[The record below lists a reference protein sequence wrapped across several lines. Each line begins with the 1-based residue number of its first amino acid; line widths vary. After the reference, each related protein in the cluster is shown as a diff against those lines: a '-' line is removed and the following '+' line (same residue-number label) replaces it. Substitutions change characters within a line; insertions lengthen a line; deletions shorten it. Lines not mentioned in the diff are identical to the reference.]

1 MKKNIL
7 RIVAAFLVLTLIMC
21 LPVGGLAFTNDYYF
35 PDATVGIAYEEHV
48 SVTPDPNP
56 GHPLE
61 MRDPIPDVPGLN
73 CNPEG
78 DEAYILG
85 TPTAAGDYVYSVGH
99 RGVDDIISLHIKVK
113 PAQAATTV
121 LQNQISSEPHVHS
134 FKWETSKEPT
144 ETEDGEMIYVCQ
156 DKDCR
161 EVALTEKTTGQSIFM
176 INTANKILKAEQNA
190 VLHISTTHWKSFNKT
205 VLYAMLKRPDV
216 TYVLDFLSE
225 GHKGDPMTVTIPA
238 GFDVESFFD
247 KDGWAGFLFIND
259 VINRYN
265 MAHNN

>member
-7 RIVAAFLVLTLIMC
+7 RIVATCFILSLFLWIPIGAHANQPYV
-21 LPVGGLAFTNDYYF
+21 DF
-35 PDATVGIAYEEHV
+35 PDATVGEPYEVGLEFDVLGSAQVPDSITNGAGLTISATGKYVVV
-48 SVTPDPNP
+48 S
-56 GHPLE
+56 G
-61 MRDPIPDVPGLN
+61 IPTAPA
-73 CNPEG
+73 
-78 DEAYILG
+78 DEASALIRDTATDILFVLRFKINPA
-85 TPTAAGDYVYSVGH
+85 PT
-99 RGVDDIISLHIKVK
+99 
-113 PAQAATTV
+113 ATTV
-121 LQNQISSEPHVHS
+121 LPTQISSEPHVHS

-176 INTANKILKAEQNA
+176 INTANRILNAEQNA

-225 GHKGDPMTVTIPA
+225 GHKGDQMTVTIPA

-259 VINRYN
+259 VINKHN

>member
-21 LPVGGLAFTNDYYF
+21 LPVGVNAATYNYSLPN
-35 PDATVGIAYEEHV
+35 ATVGVEYLEHV
-48 SVTPDPNP
+48 TIPPDAGRELVSNA
-56 GHPLE
+56 
-61 MRDPIPDVPGLN
+61 PDMIAPGL
-73 CNPEG
+73 EYHFER
-78 DEAYILG
+78 DDVYLAG
-85 TPTAAGDYVYSVGH
+85 TPTADGDFSFLVQH
-99 RGVDDIISLHIKVK
+99 DGVDDLFYINVKVN
-113 PAQAATTV
+113 PAPAAAIV

-156 DKDCR
+156 DADCR

-176 INTANKILKAEQNA
+176 INTANKILKAEPNA

-205 VLYAMLKRPDV
+205 VLFAMLKRPDV

-225 GHKGDPMTVTIPA
+225 GHKGDQMTVTIPA

-259 VINRYN
+259 VINKHN